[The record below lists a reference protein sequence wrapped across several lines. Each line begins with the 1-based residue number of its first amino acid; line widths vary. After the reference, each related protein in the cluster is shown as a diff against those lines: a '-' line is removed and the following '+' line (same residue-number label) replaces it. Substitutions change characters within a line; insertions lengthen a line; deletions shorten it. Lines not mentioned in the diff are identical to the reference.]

1 MRTVREVI
9 LAAGADEP
17 TPVVR
22 IATAELGNRERSS
35 LAIARRKLRGLLAP
49 RMIGVASDPVRVS
62 AVGAQ
67 DLRLALDVLD
77 YDVLDLELRI
87 LRLEGTM
94 SPDVTIEIQTGM
106 QTQSAIGWV
115 TLDTFNRAS
124 ARDTSEL
131 RHFGNPLRYIR
142 WNVTAITGTNPAATF
157 QIRGI
162 GRRWG

>member
-1 MRTVREVI
+1 
-9 LAAGADEP
+9 
-17 TPVVR
+17 
-22 IATAELGNRERSS
+22 
-35 LAIARRKLRGLLAP
+35 
-49 RMIGVASDPVRVS
+49 MIGVASDPVRVS

-115 TLDTFNRAS
+115 TLDTFNRATAS
-124 ARDTSEL
+124 DTSEL
-131 RHFGNPLRYIR
+131 RHFGNALRYIR